1 MGMSYLV
8 KLSNSSIYR
17 KSVRIKIFVVNT
29 SYNILSQKAHQYE
42 FFFLLPIAGDR
53 ITKKSSSRSFS
64 QNIEVQSLY
73 ELAPALEYMVT

>member
-1 MGMSYLV
+1 MEVSYLV

-17 KSVRIKIFVVNT
+17 KPVSIKIFVVHT

-42 FFFLLPIAGDR
+42 FFFLLHIAGDR
-53 ITKKSSSRSFS
+53 ITKKSSSHSFS

-73 ELAPALEYMVT
+73 ELAPALEYMVP